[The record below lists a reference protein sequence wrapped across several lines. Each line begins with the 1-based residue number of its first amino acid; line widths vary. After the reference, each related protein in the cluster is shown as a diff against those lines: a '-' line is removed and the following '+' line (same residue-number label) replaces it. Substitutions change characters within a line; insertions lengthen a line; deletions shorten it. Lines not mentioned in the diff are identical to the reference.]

1 MLDQTANSTWP
12 LWAAG
17 LVLIV
22 LGASLGWLLRALWQP
37 SKSDARPAKPP
48 PATPP
53 PAPESTPAP
62 EPLTPARRE
71 LLTVVNHEI
80 RTPLNGII
88 GYTELLLETALLADQ
103 REFAMNV
110 RQSAEVLVALLNDI
124 SDYARLQD
132 GQLELHAASFDFT
145 EILLPAMEL
154 FAQRSAEKGLEL
166 AHNLGPNPHL
176 RVHADAARTR
186 QVLLNLLSN
195 AVNFTSEG
203 QIVVRV
209 EILFGMLKCTVSD
222 TGCGITPEA
231 QARLFNQ
238 SATANGFSARQ
249 LGTEGVGLSISKGLV
264 ELMGGKLGFAS
275 RPGQGSDFWF
285 QLPLADESQSGTAAP
300 AGSAPAATD
309 SLRVL
314 VVEPS
319 TASREMIVNHLAA
332 AGFAVD
338 ATDTAQDALRRLY
351 QASLAGRPFQTVV
364 FAEKLPDQAGRS
376 FARALRADAELQSA
390 GLVCLRRPGVR
401 PTGPG
406 SLASLGVMDVTKP
419 VLGAAPLI
427 HAVRAAPTLRPAPDH
442 TQMTLVP
449 EEESPRISA
458 PPKTVLGHALLVED
472 NELNQRVLLEMLRRA
487 GWSCQVTDNGAE
499 GVRLACL
506 NRYDLILMDC
516 HLPEVDGFNATRQI
530 RQNEMATRTPRT
542 PIVAVTAEVLGD
554 SRERCLASGMDDCL
568 TKPIRRSEL
577 EATLKRWARKPAA
590 VPAGG

>member
-1 MLDQTANSTWP
+1 MLDQTANPTWP

-22 LGASLGWLLRALWQP
+22 LGASLGWLLRTLSQP
-37 SKSDARPAKPP
+37 SPSAPRAASPP
-48 PATPP
+48 PPTAAG
-53 PAPESTPAP
+53 PAAP

-88 GYTELLLETALLADQ
+88 GYTDLLLETALLADQ

-132 GQLELHAASFDFT
+132 GHLELHAAAFDFAGV
-145 EILLPAMEL
+145 LLPAMEL

-195 AVNFTSEG
+195 ALNFTSEG
-203 QIVVRV
+203 QIVVRTEV
-209 EILFGMLKCTVSD
+209 RAGQLRCTVSD
-222 TGCGITPEA
+222 TGCGIAPEA
-231 QARLFNQ
+231 QARLF
-238 SATANGFSARQ
+238 SRTTTANGFSARQ
-249 LGTEGVGLSISKGLV
+249 MGTEGVGLGISKGLV
-264 ELMGGKLGFAS
+264 ELMGGQLGFAS

-285 QLPLADESQSGTAAP
+285 QLPLATEGQ
-300 AGSAPAATD
+300 AGPPAAADGAPVTAD

-314 VVEPS
+314 VVEPA
-319 TASREMIVNHLAA
+319 TASREMIVNHLVAA
-332 AGFAVD
+332 RFAVE
-338 ATDTAQDALRRLY
+338 ATDTAQDALRLLY
-351 QASLAGRPFQTVV
+351 QASLAVRPFQTVV

-376 FARALRADAELQSA
+376 FARALRADPELRET
-390 GLVCLRRPGVR
+390 GLVCLRRPGAR
-401 PTGPG
+401 PTGPA
-406 SLASLGVMDVTKP
+406 SLAGLGVMDVTKP
-419 VLGAAPLI
+419 VLGATALVN
-427 HAVRAAPTLRPAPDH
+427 AVRFAPTLRPTADAAQPAPA
-442 TQMTLVP
+442 P
-449 EEESPRISA
+449 EEEAPRISA
-458 PPKTVLGHALLVED
+458 PPKPVQGRALLVED

-516 HLPEVDGFNATRQI
+516 HLPELDGFNATRQI

-542 PIVAVTAEVLGD
+542 PIVAVTAEVLTD
-554 SRERCLASGMDDCL
+554 SRARCLAAGMDDCL

-577 EATLKRWARKPAA
+577 EDALKRWSQR
-590 VPAGG
+590 PAGA